1 MAGLQDSSQ
10 SETETSPP
18 PLPPELPPELPP
30 VPPLSSGAAPSDDL
44 TVLTTYTSFLPIT
57 PPQHPPPPMGYIPPD
72 MHSFNNWM
80 GSNMP
85 VRDMGP
91 NMYGPP
97 QYYNAPPQQQFPYL
111 NQPPPHLPYQ
121 MQRYHHH
128 PPPPH
133 CHQRFRGP
141 NQGPPPNMNFINV
154 CQEINNVSPN
164 PLVITQIQ
172 DSDNDVE
179 ILPTKDIPK
188 PISNNKCKH
197 NPLGQNNQTVQEAI
211 DSVKKCLKNCDGVKS
226 KDPRL
231 AAVQVRSKS
240 PEKIEPETTF
250 IDKKSHPD
258 ETKVKITM
266 NYKPRPVSSVGEV
279 SCFEPEV
286 EIEMNEKNCV
296 VNELKSKINNYSDR
310 SCKIEGI
317 VSKLKDTIG
326 ISSKSDEPCRSQPS
340 NESEDVNKNTTTSDE
355 IYDPFTESEDNV
367 QDSVQ
372 EESFISK
379 KLVTSNVKSITSTAV
394 QELSPASIEKINH
407 EINETFNFIF
417 SQSLE
422 RKRLTPTLDAI
433 KAQKAEEQ
441 KKLHLIQSQPKQIP
455 LLAQEK
461 VDKDANSIDPC
472 SNEMNVQTDTN
483 TDPKSQTH
491 KSNLEDQ
498 QIHNPHELN
507 TSSEVLDQ
515 ELKCS
520 GFSEKTNINLNVHT
534 NLKDLDSSVDETTNR
549 FASSENSSISNKT
562 CRNQIPYLN
571 TDLLKN
577 NDSHIKDKI
586 TADYDNDSGRSH
598 KKLLDNAKKVLEN
611 KEKSRN
617 DMEINKKVCKETVS
631 SKHKTEKTNLKKIE
645 SNIEIQPEVLKKR
658 YESLDS
664 EINKKCHTQD
674 KKEHLPNRT
683 QSPDVY
689 KSQHIPNI
697 KDLDKTKDDSTI
709 DEERNLATNQIK
721 NKNEGRLLNSI
732 KNEYF
737 QSSHKNGDNNESRY
751 IPCLSIPTKAEL
763 KGFPTLE
770 RIPPKDTKLSP
781 DSIAS
786 NTTDVKK
793 KDKSKNDISKMEME
807 EQIVKPFHSKTAVES
822 ILNDFEDSSSAGS
835 DCQEIRKGKDIVVMK
850 EKGNLNSLK
859 SLDIKERNPTEH
871 NNKSGVLSTNLEISK
886 PNNSVVSSLE
896 GFDEIN
902 IQKENSSQKKNN
914 VKSEFVKS
922 EKYLPNENVPVHN
935 DCDYRKKQRKS
946 IRSEIITETTC
957 EDKKVVSERTRGR
970 KGSENYL
977 DLTTEKKDKVKRMK
991 NEYLKADSQVSNT
1004 NTYCRLQTFQDPKH
1018 QDGSSTV
1025 NDIVYDDTSKN
1036 EQRAANED
1044 EDSQP
1049 LLAKPPVS
1057 PDSLCKL
1064 KPKPG
1069 PLSKKSKSYILKHLP
1084 VSFDLSVD
1092 GHLIQRGKLSVLL
1105 THNFKCF
1112 RKLILQPFR
1121 CIDIY
1126 FSINTNCRYR

>member
-18 PLPPELPPELPP
+18 LPPELPPELPP
-30 VPPLSSGAAPSDDL
+30 VPPSSSGAAPSEDL
-44 TVLTTYTSFLPIT
+44 TVVTTYTSFLPIT
-57 PPQHPPPPMGYIPPD
+57 PPQHPPPPMGFIPPD
-72 MHSFNNWM
+72 MHSYNNWM

-164 PLVITQIQ
+164 PVAITQIQ

-240 PEKIEPETTF
+240 PEKVEIETTC

-286 EIEMNEKNCV
+286 EIETNEKNWA
-296 VNELKSKINNYSDR
+296 VNELKTKINNYSDR

-326 ISSKSDEPCRSQPS
+326 INSKSDEPCRSQPS
-340 NESEDVNKNTTTSDE
+340 NEPEDLHKKATTSDE
-355 IYDPFTESEDNV
+355 FYDPFIDSEKNV

-372 EESFISK
+372 EESSISK
-379 KLVTSNVKSITSTAV
+379 QLEPSNVKSSTSTAV
-394 QELSPASIEKINH
+394 RELSPASVEKINH
-407 EINETFNFIF
+407 EIDETFTFIF

-441 KKLHLIQSQPKQIP
+441 KKLHVIQTQPKQIP

-461 VDKDANSIDPC
+461 IDKVVKSIDPC
-472 SNEMNVQTDTN
+472 SYEMNVQTDTN
-483 TDPKSQTH
+483 KGSKSQTH
-491 KSNLEDQ
+491 KSNIEDQ
-498 QIHNPHELN
+498 LSHNPNELN
-507 TSSEVLDQ
+507 SSSVVLDQ

-520 GFSEKTNINLNVHT
+520 GLSEKTNVSLNVQT
-534 NLKDLDSSVDETTNR
+534 NLKDLDTSVDETTNH
-549 FASSENSSISNKT
+549 FTFSESGSKSNKT
-562 CRNQIPYLN
+562 SRNELPYFD
-571 TDLLKN
+571 TDLLQN
-577 NDSHIKDKI
+577 DDSHI
-586 TADYDNDSGRSH
+586 TVDYNDDSGRSH
-598 KKLLDNAKKVLEN
+598 TKILDDPKQVLEN
-611 KEKSRN
+611 KEKSKN
-617 DMEINKKVCKETVS
+617 DSEMNKRMCKETVLGI
-631 SKHKTEKTNLKKIE
+631 HKIEKTNLNKIE
-645 SNIEIQPEVLKKR
+645 SKIEIKPEVLKKR
-658 YESLDS
+658 HGDS
-664 EINKKCHTQD
+664 EIYKKCDT
-674 KKEHLPNRT
+674 KEHLPNPT
-683 QSPDVY
+683 QSSDVF
-689 KSQHIPNI
+689 KSQHIPNF
-697 KDLDKTKDDSTI
+697 KGLDKTKDDSKT
-709 DEERNLATNQIK
+709 DKERNLTGSQIK
-721 NKNEGRLLNSI
+721 NKNEGRLFNSTI
-732 KNEYF
+732 RNEYF
-737 QSSHKNGDNNESRY
+737 QSSLKNGDNNESRC
-751 IPCLSIPTKAEL
+751 IPCLSIPTKGEL
-763 KGFPTLE
+763 KGFPSPE
-770 RIPPKDTKLSP
+770 RISPKDTKLNP
-781 DSIAS
+781 DSKAS
-786 NTTDVKK
+786 NIPDVQK
-793 KDKSKNDISKMEME
+793 KDKSKIDISKMEME
-807 EQIVKPFHSKTAVES
+807 EQIDKPCHSKTVVES

-835 DCQEIRKGKDIVVMK
+835 DFQEIRKGKEIVVVK
-850 EKGNLNSLK
+850 EKGNLNALK
-859 SLDIKERNPTEH
+859 RLDIKERNPTEH
-871 NNKSGVLSTNLEISK
+871 NNKSGVLSTDIEISK
-886 PNNSVVSSLE
+886 PNNNAVSSSAC
-896 GFDEIN
+896 FDEIN
-902 IQKENSSQKKNN
+902 IQKEKTSQNKSN
-914 VKSEFVKS
+914 VISKFVKS

-935 DCDYRKKQRKS
+935 DCDFRKKQRKS
-946 IRSEIITETTC
+946 IKSEMITETTC
-957 EDKKVVSERTRGR
+957 EDKKVASERTRGR
-970 KGSENYL
+970 KGKSDDCL
-977 DLTTEKKDKVKRMK
+977 DLTTEKKDRAKRIK
-991 NEYLKADSQVSNT
+991 NEYLKTGSQVTST
-1004 NTYCRLQTFQDPKH
+1004 NCRLQTVQDSNY
-1018 QDGSSTV
+1018 QDGSSIF
-1025 NDIVYDDTSKN
+1025 NDIVYNDTSKN
-1036 EQRAANED
+1036 EQRIDNED
-1044 EDSQP
+1044 ESLQL

-1057 PDSLCKL
+1057 LDHLCKL

-1092 GHLIQRGKLSVLL
+1092 GHLIQRGK
-1105 THNFKCF
+1105 FC
-1112 RKLILQPFR
+1112 
-1121 CIDIY
+1121 
-1126 FSINTNCRYR
+1126 